1 MDYTIRE
8 MRKEEYPQLK
18 DFLYE
23 AVYVPEGTAPPDR
36 TIIDSPELQVY
47 IRGFGNSRHDHAL
60 AAVVDDDIAGVVWAR
75 IMDDYGHINDETPS
89 LAISVHNGY
98 RNSGIGTALLKE
110 MLLYM
115 KMKGYPAVSLSV
127 QKANYAVRMYQKAG
141 FCIVKENDEEYV
153 MAAQL

>member
-1 MDYTIRE
+1 MDYMIRE
-8 MRKEEYPQLK
+8 MWKEEYPLLK

-23 AVYVPEGTAPPDR
+23 AVYVPEGVDPPNR
-36 TIIDSPELQVY
+36 AIIDSPELQMY
-47 IRGFGNSRHDHAL
+47 IRGFGNSRHDHAMV
-60 AAVVDDDIAGVVWAR
+60 AVVDGDIAGVVWAR

>member
-1 MDYTIRE
+1 MDYVIRE
-8 MRKEEYPQLK
+8 MWKEEYPLLK

-23 AVYVPEGTAPPDR
+23 AVYVPEGAEPPDR
-36 TIIDSPELQVY
+36 VILESPELQVY
-47 IRGFGNSRHDHAL
+47 IRDFGYSRHDHAL
-60 AAVVDDDIAGVVWAR
+60 AAVVDGDIAGVVWAR